1 MQLQTICVKHPLSS
15 AQLSFFDAMNST
27 NLLLLEKMT
36 NLEFGCYEITRAMS
50 EDWKLKTIP

>member
-50 EDWKLKTIP
+50 ED